1 MRSLLPECK
10 FSHVDRETNMVAHS
24 LAQRAYS
31 LQECVVVRFNAPQ
44 CVRSMIR
51 EDAPSVAAP
60 PNSVIRLD

>member
-1 MRSLLPECK
+1 
-10 FSHVDRETNMVAHS
+10 MVAHS